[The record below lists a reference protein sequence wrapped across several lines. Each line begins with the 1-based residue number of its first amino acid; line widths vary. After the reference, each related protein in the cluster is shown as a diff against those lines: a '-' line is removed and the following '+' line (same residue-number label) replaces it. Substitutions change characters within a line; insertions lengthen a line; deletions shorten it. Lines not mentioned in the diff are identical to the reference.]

1 MLPSDSVRSS
11 SPTRRRQYYNFV
23 TLCAVRPQGNRLGA
37 ALRSRAGVG
46 AIRQIAALPYRADT
60 AASDQS
66 VRILLVTS
74 RESRRWVIPKGNPKA
89 SLAPH
94 VAAAQEAE
102 EEAGVCG
109 PICPT
114 PLGSYRYRK
123 RKGNGASLMF
133 DVDVYPLA
141 VTRELPIWKEDK
153 ERERRWFSLAEA
165 ANAVEEEDLRYLIRS
180 FGAHGFKKATQRT
193 GVFSAV
199 AQKTGVDAMF
209 GWFQRLLPKSGNFF
223 DLFEAHSVSVMAA
236 ADAMARLFDGGVARG
251 DHIREVHEREHDA
264 DEVTREVLSTVRKT
278 FLTPFDRSA
287 ISSLIGALDDSIDEM
302 QAAVQAIDLY
312 EVADFEPEM
321 RDMAA
326 IVVDAARVTAE
337 AMPLLRDI
345 SRNGG
350 RLHELTERLV
360 RMEGHADEIHA
371 AGLKKAFKAT
381 QGAPD
386 TLKFIVDREIY
397 KHLERIVDAFEDVA
411 NEIDGI
417 VIDHA

>member
-1 MLPSDSVRSS
+1 M
-11 SPTRRRQYYNFV
+11 
-23 TLCAVRPQGNRLGA
+23 
-37 ALRSRAGVG
+37 
-46 AIRQIAALPYRADT
+46 PYRADT
-60 AASDQS
+60 GAGDTP

-74 RESRRWVIPKGNPKA
+74 RESRRWVIPKGNPKNG
-89 SLAPH
+89 LAPH

-141 VTRELPIWKEDK
+141 VTRELSAWKEDK

-180 FGAHGFKKATQRT
+180 FGAHGFQRAAQRT
-193 GVFSAV
+193 GMFSAV
-199 AQKTGVDAMF
+199 AQKTGVGLMF
-209 GWFQRLLPKSGNFF
+209 AWFQRLLPKSGNFF
-223 DLFEAHSVSVMAA
+223 DLFEAHAVSVMAA
-236 ADAMARLFDGGVARG
+236 ADAMARLFDEGTARR
-251 DHIREVHEREHDA
+251 DHIREVTEREQDA
-264 DEVTREVLSTVRKT
+264 DEVTREVLNTVRKT

-287 ISSLIGALDDSIDEM
+287 ITSLIGSLDDSIDEM
-302 QAAVQAIDLY
+302 HAAVQAIDLY
-312 EVADFEPEM
+312 EVEHFEPEM

-326 IVVDAARVTAE
+326 IIVDAARVTAE

-345 SRNGG
+345 ARNGG

-371 AGLKKAFKAT
+371 AGLKKAFRAT
-381 QGAPD
+381 EGAPD